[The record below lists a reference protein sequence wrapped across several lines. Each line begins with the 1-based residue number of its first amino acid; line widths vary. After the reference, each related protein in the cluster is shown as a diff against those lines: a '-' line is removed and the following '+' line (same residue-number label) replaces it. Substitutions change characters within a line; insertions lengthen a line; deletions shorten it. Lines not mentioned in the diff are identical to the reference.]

1 MKTTSKILL
10 LALMMGTL
18 SNAQEMTK
26 KEKKVLNWYNG
37 TKYGMS
43 TDKAYKKLLKGRK
56 SETVVIGVIDSG
68 VDIEHKDL
76 KNIIW
81 VNKGEIAGNG
91 IDDDKNGYID
101 DVHGWN
107 FLGNANGKN
116 ANDAQLEV
124 TRTLGRLNKKFKG
137 RELKDICG
145 EEFVDYTKYLEVKAE
160 VESNLTNAQQGKIGF
175 SRYSKSLMEADKKM
189 QDAYGK
195 DYGKKDIKK
204 ALKDPKMART
214 AKAVLALKK
223 NGKENGLDESKIEDY
238 MHYYDSQVASYY
250 NVSFNED
257 AKIIGDNR
265 SDISDVNYGNNDV
278 EGPDAM
284 HGTHCAGISAALRGN
299 GYGND
304 GVADN
309 AVIMS
314 IRTIPNGD
322 ERDKDVALAIR
333 YAVDNGAQV
342 VNMSYGKSYGEND
355 EAVIDAIRY
364 AEKKGVLLV
373 HAAGNDAADVDVE
386 PRYPTSQYASMS
398 EQFSNWLDVGASTR
412 YKKKLAASFSN
423 YGDVMVDVFA
433 PGLEIYSTV
442 PQSDFKILKGTSMA
456 APMVTGVAALLKS
469 YFPHFTMLEIK
480 DIIKQSVQTFDDLE
494 TPLPGSE
501 KNMVKFSS
509 LSETG
514 GIVNVYNAVKLAI
527 EKTEAM
533 N

>member
-1 MKTTSKILL
+1 MKAASKLLL

-76 KNIIW
+76 KDIIW

-107 FLGNANGKN
+107 FLGNANGSN
-116 ANDAQLEV
+116 ANAAQLEV
-124 TRTLGRLNKKFKG
+124 TRTLVRLNKKFEG

-145 EEFVDYTKYLEVKAE
+145 EELAEYTKYLEVKQK
-160 VESNLTNAQQGKIGF
+160 VEGNVARAQQRKAAF
-175 SRYSKSLMEADKKM
+175 SANAEFLFDADKKM
-189 QDAYGK
+189 KEAYGD

-204 ALKDPKMART
+204 ALKDPKMTKVAE
-214 AKAVLALKK
+214 AVQELR
-223 NGKENGLDESKIEDY
+223 ESEITQEYVTDVN
-238 MHYYDSQVASYY
+238 HYFDSQINSYY
-250 NVSFNED
+250 NVNFNED
-257 AKIIGDNR
+257 ANIIGDNR
-265 SDISDVNYGNNDV
+265 SDINDTKYGNNDV

-299 GYGND
+299 KYGND

-355 EAVIDAIRY
+355 QIVIDAIRY
-364 AEKKGVLLV
+364 AEEKGVLLV
-373 HAAGNDAADVDVE
+373 HAAGNDASDVDIE
-386 PRYPTSQYASMS
+386 PRYPTSQFASMS
-398 EQFSNWLDVGASTR
+398 EQFTNWLDVGASTR
-412 YKKKLAASFSN
+412 YKDRLAASFSN

-442 PQSDFKILKGTSMA
+442 PQSDFQISQGTSMA

-469 YFPHFTMLEIK
+469 YFPHFTMIEIK
-480 DIIKQSVQTFDDLE
+480 DIIKESVQKFDDLE
-494 TPLPGSE
+494 TPLPGSK

-514 GIVNVYNAVKLAI
+514 GVVNVYNAVKLAI
-527 EKTEAM
+527 EKTEAKK
-533 N
+533 

>member
-1 MKTTSKILL
+1 MKATSKILL
-10 LALMMGTL
+10 LALMMGTFA
-18 SNAQEMTK
+18 NAQEMTK
-26 KEKKVLNWYNG
+26 KEKQVLNWYNG

-81 VNKGEIAGNG
+81 VNKDEIPGNG

-107 FLGNANGKN
+107 FLGNAKGEN
-116 ANDAQLEV
+116 ANAAQLEV
-124 TRTLGRLNKKFKG
+124 TRTLGRLNKRFEG

-145 EEFVDYTKYLEVKAE
+145 EEFEDYTTYLKVKEE
-160 VESNLTNAQQGKIGF
+160 VEGNLTNAKQSKAGF
-175 SRYSKSLMEADKKM
+175 SGYAKSLMDADKKM
-189 QDAYGK
+189 KETYGET
-195 DYGKKDIKK
+195 YGKKDIKK
-204 ALKDPKMART
+204 ALKDPKMAKV
-214 AKAVLALKK
+214 AKAASDLKK
-223 NGKENGLDESKIEDY
+223 RGWDAERIEDIN
-238 MHYYDSQVASYY
+238 HYFDSQIASYY
-250 NVSFNED
+250 NVNFTED
-257 AKIIGDNR
+257 ADIIGDSR
-265 SDISDVNYGNNDV
+265 SDFSDVNYGNNDV

-355 EAVIDAIRY
+355 EAVMEAIRY
-364 AEKKGVLLV
+364 AEAKGVLLV

-398 EQFSNWLDVGASTR
+398 EQFTNWLDVGASTR
-412 YKKKLAASFSN
+412 YKERLAASFSN
-423 YGDVMVDVFA
+423 YGKDMVDVFA

-442 PQSDFKILKGTSMA
+442 PQSDFKISQGTSMA

-469 YFPHFTMLEIK
+469 YFPHFTMIEIK
-480 DIIKQSVQTFDDLE
+480 DIIKESVQTFGDLE

-514 GIVNVYNAVKLAI
+514 GVVNVYNAVQLAI
-527 EKTEAM
+527 EKTEAK

>member
-1 MKTTSKILL
+1 MKATSKLL
-10 LALMMGTL
+10 ILALLMGTL
-18 SNAQEMTK
+18 SNAQDMTK

-107 FLGNANGKN
+107 FLGNANGEN
-116 ANDAQLEV
+116 ANAAQLEV
-124 TRTLGRLNKKFKG
+124 TRTLGRLNKKFEG

-145 EEFVDYTKYLEVKAE
+145 EEFTEYTKYLKVKEE
-160 VESNLTNAQQGKIGF
+160 VEGSIAGAKQGKAGF
-175 SRYSKSLMEADKKM
+175 EGFAKMLLAADKKM
-189 QDAYGK
+189 KATYGD
-195 DYGKKDIKK
+195 DYDKKDIKK
-204 ALKDPKMART
+204 ALKDPKMAKA
-214 AKAVLALKK
+214 AKGAAELKK
-223 NGKENGLDESKIEDY
+223 RNWDEERIEEIK
-238 MHYYDSQVASYY
+238 HYYDSQVSSYY
-250 NVSFNED
+250 NVDFNED
-257 AKIIGDNR
+257 ATIIGDNR
-265 SDISDVNYGNNDV
+265 ADVTDVSYGNNDV

-299 GYGND
+299 DYGND

-309 AVIMS
+309 ALIMS

-355 EAVIDAIRY
+355 EAVIEAIRY

-412 YKKKLAASFSN
+412 YKDRLAARFSN
-423 YGDVMVDVFA
+423 YGKDMVDVFA

-442 PQSDFKILKGTSMA
+442 PQSDFKISQGTSMA

-469 YFPHFTMLEIK
+469 YFPHFTMIEIK
-480 DIIKQSVQTFDDLE
+480 DIIKESVQKFDDLE
-494 TPLPGSE
+494 TPLPGSK
-501 KNMVKFSS
+501 KNLVKFSS

-514 GIVNVYNAVKLAI
+514 GVVNVYNAVELAI
-527 EKTEAM
+527 EKSEAKK
-533 N
+533 